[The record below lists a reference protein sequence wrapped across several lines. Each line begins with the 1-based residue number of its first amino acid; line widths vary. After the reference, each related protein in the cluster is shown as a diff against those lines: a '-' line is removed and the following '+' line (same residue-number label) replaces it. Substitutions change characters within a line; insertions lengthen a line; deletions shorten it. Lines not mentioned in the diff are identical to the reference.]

1 MKRIMIVMILIFFQ
15 SCLHRD
21 IKNNITEL
29 LNKKIIIPEN
39 LEAIKGEYIQ
49 DSAEIHAPIKLV
61 IHYSPESCSNC
72 ALAHLSDYEMWHN
85 LSFAS
90 DSKLKILFIFTPS
103 QTQYEIL
110 LQQISQLQIQDTIY
124 IDKSGNFLTEN
135 KDILKNYNAF
145 LLNKR
150 GEIVLVGDP
159 IANKS
164 MIELYR
170 KTLDNMLA
178 NDGRYIPE

>member
-1 MKRIMIVMILIFFQ
+1 
-15 SCLHRD
+15 
-21 IKNNITEL
+21 
-29 LNKKIIIPEN
+29 
-39 LEAIKGEYIQ
+39 
-49 DSAEIHAPIKLV
+49 
-61 IHYSPESCSNC
+61 
-72 ALAHLSDYEMWHN
+72 MWHN

-124 IDKSGNFLTEN
+124 IDKTGNFLTEN

-178 NDGRYIPE
+178 NDGLYLDFDGVPDDALLLLQCTTTGTESRPFTYRDGEIEWY

>member
-1 MKRIMIVMILIFFQ
+1 M
-15 SCLHRD
+15 
-21 IKNNITEL
+21 
-29 LNKKIIIPEN
+29 
-39 LEAIKGEYIQ
+39 
-49 DSAEIHAPIKLV
+49 
-61 IHYSPESCSNC
+61 
-72 ALAHLSDYEMWHN
+72 
-85 LSFAS
+85 
-90 DSKLKILFIFTPS
+90 
-103 QTQYEIL
+103 

-124 IDKSGNFLTEN
+124 IDKTGNFLTEN

-170 KTLDNMLA
+170 KTLDNMLD
-178 NDGRYIPE
+178 NDGLYIPE

>member
-1 MKRIMIVMILIFFQ
+1 M
-15 SCLHRD
+15 
-21 IKNNITEL
+21 
-29 LNKKIIIPEN
+29 
-39 LEAIKGEYIQ
+39 
-49 DSAEIHAPIKLV
+49 
-61 IHYSPESCSNC
+61 
-72 ALAHLSDYEMWHN
+72 
-85 LSFAS
+85 
-90 DSKLKILFIFTPS
+90 
-103 QTQYEIL
+103 

-124 IDKSGNFLTEN
+124 IDKTGNFLTEN

-150 GEIVLVGDP
+150 GEIVLVGDT

-178 NDGRYIPE
+178 NDGLYIPE